1 MVVETLLGNVNDVE
15 FKGLELRH
23 VSFDW
28 FECAKRLHR
37 KAASDGTD
45 IIIRLDHHAAH
56 RGLYQGDV
64 LAREGNV
71 VYAVDILPCECI
83 AVTVHDSKRL
93 AKLCYEIGNR
103 HAPLFYGDSDNA
115 FVTPFDKPM
124 ADMIERLG
132 YKYEVK
138 QVKLSGS
145 DAISASM
152 SSYSHSHS
160 HTREG

>member
-1 MVVETLLGNVNDVE
+1 MIVETVLGNVNDAQ
-15 FKGLELRH
+15 FKWIEVKH

-37 KAASDGTD
+37 KAASDGAD
-45 IIIRLDHHAAH
+45 IVIRLDHHTAH

-64 LAREGNV
+64 LAREGDAL
-71 VYAVDILPCECI
+71 YAVDILPCDCI
-83 AVTVHDSKRL
+83 TVEVHDSKRL

-103 HAPLFYGDSDNA
+103 HAPLFYGDSDNT
-115 FVTPFDKPM
+115 FVIPFDRPM

-138 QVKLSGS
+138 RLKLSGS
-145 DAISASM
+145 NAISAAIS
-152 SSYSHSHS
+152 SHSHS
-160 HTREG
+160 HPHTHE